1 VLVFSE
7 NNIFYPI
14 VFMGIIMAEGI
25 FTGTNPTF
33 LQAELAYQLR
43 DSGAKFMFCNENQ
56 LETGLKAAD
65 MVGMAYDHIL
75 VFNGE
80 TTGVGKRHGGGTIKG
95 GCKNWAGL
103 LAPIAQA
110 SMFKWKEFD
119 TIEDNRTICLN
130 YSSGTTGVPKGVEI
144 THYNYVANCTQ
155 FIHQIELDPDEISKR
170 SRDRQ
175 MCFLPLY
182 HAMAQTIF
190 LAVQPKRRVP
200 VWIMRKYTL
209 PGLLQNIERFRIN
222 DLLLVPPVLIAMA
235 KSPLTRTFDLSSV
248 ERVMCGAAPLGR
260 EACEVFEQLW
270 PAGKINV
277 KQGWGM
283 TE

>member
-14 VFMGIIMAEGI
+14 VFMGIIMAGGI
-25 FTGTNPTF
+25 FTGTNPTY
-33 LQAELAYQLR
+33 LKTELAHQLR
-43 DSGAKFMFCNENQ
+43 DSEAKLMFCNETQ
-56 LETGLKAAD
+56 LETGLVAAET
-65 MVGMAYDHIL
+65 VGMAHDRIFIFDAEALGDKHN
-75 VFNGE
+75 NGP
-80 TTGVGKRHGGGTIKG
+80 TLAHS
-95 GCKNWAGL
+95 CKNWTSL
-103 LAPIAQA
+103 LVSIDEAP
-110 SMFKWKEFD
+110 MFEWDEFD
-119 TIEDNRTICLN
+119 TLDDNRTICLN

-144 THYNYVANCTQ
+144 SHYNYVANCTQ
-155 FIHQIELDPDEISKR
+155 FIHQIQLDPDELQQR

-175 MCFLPLY
+175 ICFLPLY

-190 LAVQPKRRVP
+190 LAVRPKRRVP

-209 PGLLQNIERFRIN
+209 PSLLQNIERFRIN
-222 DLLLVPPVLIAMA
+222 DLLLVPPVLVAIA
-235 KSPLTRTFDLSSV
+235 KSPITRTYDLTSV

-260 EACEVFEQLW
+260 ETCEIFEQLW
-270 PAGKINV
+270 PAGQVNV

>member
-1 VLVFSE
+1 
-7 NNIFYPI
+7 
-14 VFMGIIMAEGI
+14 MAGGI
-25 FTGTNPTF
+25 FTGTNPTY
-33 LQAELAYQLR
+33 LQAELAHQLR
-43 DSGAKFMFCNENQ
+43 DSGAKFMFCNDNQ
-56 LETGLKAAD
+56 LKTGLKAAD
-65 MVGMAYDHIL
+65 TVGMAHDHVF
-75 VFNGE
+75 VFNAQIAA
-80 TTGVGKRHGGGTIKG
+80 GGTMANS
-95 GCKNWAGL
+95 CKDLASL
-103 LAPIAQA
+103 LAPVDQA
-110 SMFKWKEFD
+110 SMFKWEEFD
-119 TIEDNRTICLN
+119 TIEDNRTVCLN

-144 THYNYVANCTQ
+144 THYNYVANCVQ
-155 FIHQIELDPDEISKR
+155 FIYQIELDPDEIHKR

-175 MCFLPLY
+175 ICFLPLY

-190 LAVQPKRRVP
+190 LAVRPKRLVP
-200 VWIMRKYTL
+200 LWIMRKYTL

-222 DLLLVPPVLIAMA
+222 DLLLVPPVLVAMA
-235 KSPLTRTFDLSSV
+235 KSQITRTFDLSSV

>member
-14 VFMGIIMAEGI
+14 VFMGIIMAGGI
-25 FTGTNPTF
+25 FTGTNPTY
-33 LQAELAYQLR
+33 LKTELAHQLR
-43 DSGAKFMFCNENQ
+43 DSGAKLMFCNESQ
-56 LETGLKAAD
+56 LETGLEAAE
-65 MVGMAYDHIL
+65 MVGIAHDRIFIFDDEALGNKH
-75 VFNGE
+75 N
-80 TTGVGKRHGGGTIKG
+80 KG
-95 GCKNWAGL
+95 LTFAHSCKNWTSL
-103 LAPIAQA
+103 LVSIDEA
-110 SMFKWKEFD
+110 SMFKWEEFD
-119 TIEDNRTICLN
+119 SLEDNRTICLN

-155 FIHQIELDPDEISKR
+155 FIHQIQLDPDELQQR

-175 MCFLPLY
+175 ICFLPLY

-190 LAVQPKRRVP
+190 LAVRPKRRVP

-209 PGLLQNIERFRIN
+209 PNLLENIERFRIN
-222 DLLLVPPVLIAMA
+222 DLLLVPPVLVAIA
-235 KSPLTRTFDLSSV
+235 KSPITRTYDLTSV

-260 EACEVFEQLW
+260 ETCEIFEQLW
-270 PAGKINV
+270 PAGQVNV